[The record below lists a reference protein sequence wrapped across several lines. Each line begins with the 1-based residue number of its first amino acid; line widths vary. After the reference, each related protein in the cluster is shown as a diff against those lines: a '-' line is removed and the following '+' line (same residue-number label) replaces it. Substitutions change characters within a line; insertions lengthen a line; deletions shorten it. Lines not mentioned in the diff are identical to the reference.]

1 MYVYNNLTA
10 VVYVIALKLNIK
22 IEYLI
27 PKRLIIIIHQMC
39 KVRTKNGID

>member
-27 PKRLIIIIHQMC
+27 PKRLIIIHQMC